1 MRANHATKPQEP
13 APRGGV
19 GVRSAIGRWLPHLRA
34 VAAGGAL
41 LVQLWGFGAPGA
53 YAASVDPLPA
63 QAQPAVR
70 RALHS
75 GAVHAQ
81 PVHNGQAV
89 QAGQPARDGQSAK
102 RPGESGGA
110 AAGEAADSPG
120 LAGDLTGTGSDTGVT
135 GATGTVGDVLQD
147 RIRSG
152 GLPLPG
158 QRAAVPDAFA
168 LASGL
173 LDPVPTQGRPTG
185 TRASRDGEPAELRTP
200 ARPGTGTGR
209 SAAPATSARPPG
221 AASGESGEST
231 VQEATAP
238 DGPGAVGP
246 ATSSD
251 QAGATTAVPAPPG
264 TPAEPPETL
273 TLADTATV
281 TALDDGSATA
291 TAVLAPIA
299 AGLLLTG
306 AAMCK
311 HRGLP
316 RGH

>member
-1 MRANHATKPQEP
+1 M
-13 APRGGV
+13 
-19 GVRSAIGRWLPHLRA
+19 RSAIGRWLPHPRT

-75 GAVHAQ
+75 GAVHGR

-89 QAGQPARDGQSAK
+89 PDGRTARDGQSAK
-102 RPGESGGA
+102 RPGGPGGA
-110 AAGEAADSPG
+110 AAEEAADSPG
-120 LAGDLTGTGSDTGVT
+120 LAGDPTGTVSDTGVD

-173 LDPVPTQGRPTG
+173 LDTVPAQGRPTG

-209 SAAPATSARPPG
+209 SAAPATSARPSG
-221 AASGESGEST
+221 AVASGASA

-238 DGPGAVGP
+238 DGQGAVGP

-251 QAGATTAVPAPPG
+251 QVGATTAVPAPPG
-264 TPAEPPETL
+264 TPAEPPEAL